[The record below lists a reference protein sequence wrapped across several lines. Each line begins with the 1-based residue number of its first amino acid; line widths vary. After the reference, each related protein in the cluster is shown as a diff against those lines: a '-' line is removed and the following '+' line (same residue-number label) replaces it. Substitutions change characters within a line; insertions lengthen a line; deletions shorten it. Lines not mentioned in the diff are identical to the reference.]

1 MLELGGSSPKVLQ
14 RQARLMLLMRGI
26 SGPLA
31 IKANTGAADACDA
44 PGGWPDFN
52 RSQKLAQLMLVMP
65 FGWCDAWVSGCAA
78 VVKSLQS
85 SDGPAVRKGNV
96 FVMFDLGPHLQHRP
110 LYCEAS
116 RTAAAR
122 EDGRV

>member
-14 RQARLMLLMRGI
+14 RHAQADASDAAVSVARSQSRQILAQLMLVMLR
-26 SGPLA
+26 
-31 IKANTGAADACDA
+31 
-44 PGGWPDFN
+44 GGWPDFN

-96 FVMFDLGPHLQHRP
+96 FVMFDLGPHLQQP
-110 LYCEAS
+110 
-116 RTAAAR
+116 TALL
-122 EDGRV
+122 